1 MICFF
6 KEYFYFKLG
15 FFFFFYNDNNDQ
27 RILQNVIFCF
37 YFHMYY
43 VFSSQ
48 GLCVTLVTH
57 QKLESFSIAILNIYL
72 NSNDDSF
79 ITVLNLEKNMHY
91 KKISIL
97 VNSINLSNFTVTK
110 IKEWQDFKNRKE
122 NSLNIIF

>member
-1 MICFF
+1 
-6 KEYFYFKLG
+6 
-15 FFFFFYNDNNDQ
+15 
-27 RILQNVIFCF
+27 
-37 YFHMYY
+37 MYY